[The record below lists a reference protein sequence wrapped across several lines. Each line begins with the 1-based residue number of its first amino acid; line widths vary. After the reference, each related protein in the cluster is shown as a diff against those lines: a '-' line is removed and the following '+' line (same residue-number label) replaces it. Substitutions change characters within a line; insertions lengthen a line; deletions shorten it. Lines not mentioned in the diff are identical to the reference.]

1 MLRCRSG
8 HLLHRPSP
16 GQLGNVELS
25 HYVKSYGILE
35 KLKLKNNIVS
45 PNVCTVFK
53 MFTWKLAIPIFSLRT
68 QSLVRLQV
76 THTGKWHD
84 FEKIA
89 LLLNSKW
96 DLYCFAQSF
105 LLFLYSSSLCLW
117 VWWTHI
123 ACGRPLLTVWATQ
136 SHCVWKAEPPC
147 LLWVQAFY
155 CFPKSG

>member
-1 MLRCRSG
+1 MEGLCQSCLPGVYPEVELGANHICNMLRCRSG

-89 LLLNSKW
+89 LLLNSK
-96 DLYCFAQSF
+96 
-105 LLFLYSSSLCLW
+105 
-117 VWWTHI
+117 
-123 ACGRPLLTVWATQ
+123 
-136 SHCVWKAEPPC
+136 
-147 LLWVQAFY
+147 
-155 CFPKSG
+155 